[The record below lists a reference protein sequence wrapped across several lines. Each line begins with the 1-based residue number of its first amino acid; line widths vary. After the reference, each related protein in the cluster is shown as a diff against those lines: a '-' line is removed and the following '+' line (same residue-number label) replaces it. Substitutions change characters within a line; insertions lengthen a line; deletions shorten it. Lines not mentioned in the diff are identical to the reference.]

1 MKLRDHPLM
10 IYRGVQNWPPVWCHT
25 GKQSLKGEIGVLAS
39 ADTARQGNRCYVSMD
54 FEDERYT
61 GTLLF
66 DDVVFGWFVTKS
78 FKDRIG
84 ASIKDIGDLD
94 FSFS

>member
-10 IYRGVQNWPPVWCHT
+10 IYRGVQNWPPVWCRT
-25 GKQSLKGEIGVLAS
+25 GKHPLKGEIGVLAS

-94 FSFS
+94 LSFS

>member
-1 MKLRDHPLM
+1 
-10 IYRGVQNWPPVWCHT
+10 
-25 GKQSLKGEIGVLAS
+25 
-39 ADTARQGNRCYVSMD
+39 MD

-94 FSFS
+94 LSFS